1 MLNRFAAGALALACL
16 VVPARAECLVT
27 ASPSTFEA
35 FGELVEHA
43 GAFVVGRR
51 HGSQDFL
58 ASLRPAMPDLSDKPA
73 ANAMILDRR
82 EGRYLVVFHPPGTAC
97 VHYVRPG
104 SAADAIISTWVRDRS

>member
-16 VVPARAECLVT
+16 VAPVSAECLVT
-27 ASPSTFEA
+27 ASPSHLEA

-51 HGSQDFL
+51 YGSSAFL
-58 ASLRPAMPDLSDKPA
+58 DAVRPALPELSDKPA

-97 VHYVRPG
+97 VHYVLPG
-104 SAADAIISTWVRDRS
+104 SRADTIISTWVRDRS